1 MKYNYNALDTFA
13 KAVADYMDAPGEAIV
28 TMYNPGIPLREEVN
42 SVGLFSDK
50 NLKEKVET
58 RLKFDLGVIWGIA
71 LIVVRDELSLNV
83 EQHLHGFMSEALKRT
98 SNFGFNENPSIIYR
112 LIEKADNESQNLGDT
127 HPFNMG
133 VMFSEIFL
141 HKFYE
146 VKFPPI
152 Q

>member
-50 NLKEKVET
+50 NLKEKAET
-58 RLKFDLGVIWGIA
+58 RLKFDLGVIWGIGC
-71 LIVVRDELSLNV
+71 IVVRDELHLDV
-83 EQHLHGFMSEALKRT
+83 ELHLYDFMSEALKRT
-98 SNFGFNENPSIIYR
+98 SNFGFNEDPSIIYG
-112 LIEKADNESQNLGDT
+112 LIEKADIESRGMGDT

-133 VMFSEIFL
+133 VVFSETFL

-146 VKFPPI
+146 AKFTPN
-152 Q
+152 